1 MKASKARPPA
11 VPLIA
16 RDKHAVDIAPAR
28 RRQGAPRV
36 DAPAARVGP
45 IALVVAFCVSAC
57 TGMPP
62 SGPYAR
68 TVLDRP
74 LPANETQQRQECD
87 WIRNEMG
94 WQHDVSTQRAIF
106 ADGRDAVLNRVTYE
120 RNLMVLEARAKVA
133 RCNE

>member
-1 MKASKARPPA
+1 MKASSSRPQA
-11 VPLIA
+11 VLLIA
-16 RDKHAVDIAPAR
+16 RDQHAFDLAQAR
-28 RRQGAPRV
+28 RGRQAR
-36 DAPAARVGP
+36 APAAPAASTGA
-45 IALVVAFCVSAC
+45 IALLVALCVSAC
-57 TGMPP
+57 TGAPP

-74 LPANETQQRQECD
+74 LPANEAQQRQECE
-87 WIRNEMG
+87 WIRTEMG

-120 RNLMVLEARAKVA
+120 RNLMVLEARAKAA

>member
-1 MKASKARPPA
+1 M
-11 VPLIA
+11 
-16 RDKHAVDIAPAR
+16 AP
-28 RRQGAPRV
+28 RRQGAPGA
-36 DAPAARVGP
+36 DASARRIGL
-45 IALVVAFCVSAC
+45 IALLAALCVSAC

-74 LPANETQQRQECD
+74 LPANEAQQRQECD

-94 WQHDVSTQRAIF
+94 WQHEVSTQRAIF

-120 RNLMVLEARAKVA
+120 RNLMVLEARAKAA

>member
-1 MKASKARPPA
+1 MNASTIRPPA

-16 RDKHAVDIAPAR
+16 RDQHALDNAQAR
-28 RRQGAPRV
+28 RRRHAPV
-36 DAPAARVGP
+36 AAVAAARAGS
-45 IALVVAFCVSAC
+45 IALLVAVCVSAC
-57 TGMPP
+57 TGAPP

-74 LPANETQQRQECD
+74 LPANEAQQRQECE
-87 WIRNEMG
+87 WIRTEMG
-94 WQHDVSTQRAIF
+94 WQHEVAAQRAIF

-120 RNLMVLEARAKVA
+120 RNVMVLEARAKAA